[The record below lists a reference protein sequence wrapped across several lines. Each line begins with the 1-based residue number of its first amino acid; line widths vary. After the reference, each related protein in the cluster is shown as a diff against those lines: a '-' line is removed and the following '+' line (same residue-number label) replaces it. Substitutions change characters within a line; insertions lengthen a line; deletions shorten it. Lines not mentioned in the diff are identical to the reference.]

1 MLGAHYLETDDC
13 DFVADNVHKAI
24 IKLHRLNR
32 LQHNSSDD
40 WAHNLLESTRD
51 LSDEKDQNDFLT
63 YLANPGGYKH
73 KQTLWNNLEN
83 WDKDN
88 TDKNIISAC
97 QHDTLEDDNLYSRE
111 GYRVGNTVW
120 IEQGPNLN
128 QEEEKTMNPI
138 DEEDEKKESDIE

>member
-1 MLGAHYLETDDC
+1 METNDC

-40 WAHNLLESTRD
+40 WAHNLLEATQD

-73 KQTLWNNLEN
+73 NQTLWNNLEN

-88 TDKNIISAC
+88 TEKNIKTAS
-97 QHDTLEDDNLYSRE
+97 Q
-111 GYRVGNTVW
+111 
-120 IEQGPNLN
+120 
-128 QEEEKTMNPI
+128 QEP
-138 DEEDEKKESDIE
+138 